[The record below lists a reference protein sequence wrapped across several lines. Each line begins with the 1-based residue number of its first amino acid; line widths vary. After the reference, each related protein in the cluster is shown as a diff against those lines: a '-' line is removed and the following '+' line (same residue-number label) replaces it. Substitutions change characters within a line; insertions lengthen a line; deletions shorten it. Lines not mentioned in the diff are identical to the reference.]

1 MIACRWA
8 VTTGAALVLMWAPTL
23 ATAQTASGVPV
34 AARDLPRGIVL
45 TAEDVLIDAGV
56 GAPNVIGWLT
66 RRVIGAGEPLIEP
79 AIARPDLIR
88 VGDSVQLVWR
98 DGSMEIRVNG
108 KAMGG
113 AAEGEKV
120 LVRVDGKR
128 RFEGIASAPGEVR
141 LASTETK

>member
-1 MIACRWA
+1 M
-8 VTTGAALVLMWAPTL
+8 
-23 ATAQTASGVPV
+23 
-34 AARDLPRGIVL
+34 
-45 TAEDVLIDAGV
+45 
-56 GAPNVIGWLT
+56 
-66 RRVIGAGEPLIEP
+66 RRTVEP
-79 AIARPDLIR
+79 AVARQDLIR

-98 DGSMEIRVNG
+98 DGAMEIRVNG

-120 LVRVDGKR
+120 LVRVDGRR